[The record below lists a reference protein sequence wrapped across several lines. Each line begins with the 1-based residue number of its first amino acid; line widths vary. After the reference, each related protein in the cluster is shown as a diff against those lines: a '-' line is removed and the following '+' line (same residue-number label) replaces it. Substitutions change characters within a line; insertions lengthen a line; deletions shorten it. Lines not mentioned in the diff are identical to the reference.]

1 MLPESEEEQVSGV
14 EDHRQRRH
22 GQTAF
27 PWGHQGALCPAD
39 VSGVDVWGKGG
50 LDPHR
55 EQV

>member
-14 EDHRQRRH
+14 EDHRRRGH
-22 GQTAF
+22 GRTAF
-27 PWGHQGALCPAD
+27 PWGHQDALCPAD